1 MRSGQEQYDFEHQEA
16 DEFEEPALSRGAGRG
31 NDDKPPPE
39 APKSAPEPKSHS
51 AVEIISDPE
60 MKKVDPIEE
69 PEHTWCVAFQRI
81 LYLIHVETS
90 SIHEI
95 YGDHARLG
103 NEFDK
108 FHSFATYGVDNF
120 LYLLMLP
127 ILYIHFIIT
136 LICRLIY
143 LVVDADKDEMFSH
156 FCVAVILGLCLTTQN
171 LVRAVAL
178 WICMPFLIFTPHP
191 FRRLLTLRCKTKFID
206 TLYK

>member
-1 MRSGQEQYDFEHQEA
+1 MRSGQEQNDFEHEEA
-16 DEFEEPALSRGAGRG
+16 DEFEEH
-31 NDDKPPPE
+31 KPPPDS
-39 APKSAPEPKSHS
+39 PKSAPEPESHS
-51 AVEIISDPE
+51 AVEIITEPKTKE
-60 MKKVDPIEE
+60 PVE
-69 PEHTWCVAFQRI
+69 PEHTWCIAFQRI

-108 FHSFATYGVDNF
+108 FHSFATYGVDNI

-127 ILYIHFIIT
+127 LFYIHFIMT
-136 LICRLIY
+136 LIFRLIY
-143 LVVDADKDEMFSH
+143 LIIDSDKDEMLSQI
-156 FCVAVILGLCLTTQN
+156 CVAIILGLCLTTQN
-171 LVRAVAL
+171 LVRAVFL